1 MPPHDTRAIL
11 RDGPFTVLAQ
21 RHEVMFHDG
30 LAVGLHPV
38 ASDGQVQVFLRA
50 VHADGLR
57 WVLFDLRHVPGE
69 LHDDLLRLQP
79 RDHIGA
85 VFYTLRLQ
93 YRTRQAFVDALDK
106 LAVRTWR
113 QSRADG
119 QQAQQAQQALAA

>member
-1 MPPHDTRAIL
+1 MPPHDTPVIL

-38 ASDGQVQVFLRA
+38 ASHGQVQVFLRA
-50 VHADGLR
+50 VHAEGIR
-57 WVLFDLRHVPGE
+57 WVLFDLRQVPGE

-93 YRTRQAFVDALDK
+93 YRTRKAFVDALDK
-106 LAVRTWR
+106 LAVRTWW
-113 QSRADG
+113 AG
-119 QQAQQAQQALAA
+119 KAQQLQELAA

>member
-1 MPPHDTRAIL
+1 MPPHDTTGVIFRE
-11 RDGPFTVLAQ
+11 GEFTVLAQ

-30 LAVGLHPV
+30 LALGLHPV
-38 ASDGQVQVFLRA
+38 ASQGQVQVFLRA

-93 YRTRQAFVDALDK
+93 YRTRKAFVDALEQ
-106 LAVRTWR
+106 LAVRTWWR
-113 QSRADG
+113 SAAVPTQPA
-119 QQAQQAQQALAA
+119 QALAA

>member
-1 MPPHDTRAIL
+1 MPLHDPRAIQ

-38 ASDGQVQVFLRA
+38 ASDGQVQTFLRA

-93 YRTRQAFVDALDK
+93 YRTRKAFVDALEK
-106 LAVRTWR
+106 LAVRTWW
-113 QSRADG
+113 AG
-119 QQAQQAQQALAA
+119 EAQPLQELAA